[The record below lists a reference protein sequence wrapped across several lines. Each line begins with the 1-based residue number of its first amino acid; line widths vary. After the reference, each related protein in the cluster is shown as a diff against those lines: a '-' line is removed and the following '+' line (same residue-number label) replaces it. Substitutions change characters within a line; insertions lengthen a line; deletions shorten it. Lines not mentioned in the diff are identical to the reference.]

1 MRPAVNLFW
10 SNSVRVIRNSQRGYL
25 ADIIQ
30 PRSDNKLRDTLD
42 T

>member
-10 SNSVRVIRNSQRGYL
+10 SKSVRVIRNSQSL

-30 PRSDNKLRDTLD
+30 PRSDNKLRDTLE